1 MTKVLKIA
9 LNYTSTKPPF
19 YGQRERVVFLL
30 AKDVLEEFKLECEL
44 RRLTPR
50 TIKGYYNSTLLFL
63 TWIERQQGIKDLEDI
78 RTQHI
83 KMYIQYLI
91 KKQLTPSYI
100 NAILRCI
107 RAYFR
112 YATEEAYLVSNPA
125 AKISWQK
132 QGKVLINTFT
142 DDEVRSLLEVF
153 DFSTFLSA
161 RNKLIL
167 AIAFDTGA
175 RNTEM
180 CDILEADVRDNV
192 ILIHGKG
199 NKERHVPLTPYLKRA
214 ILKYR
219 RIKEQYFEDKIIPYE
234 NLILSR
240 TGHPMT
246 KEAMERVFRQAAA
259 QCDIRAEIRCS
270 PHTARHYFAQTHL
283 RNGLDVYSVSR
294 LLGHENINITKRYLQ
309 SLQDSSIVELV
320 VKTSPLRGLRI

>member
-1 MTKVLKIA
+1 M
-9 LNYTSTKPPF
+9 
-19 YGQRERVVFLL
+19 L
-30 AKDVLEEFKLECEL
+30 AKDTLEEFKLECEL

-63 TWIERQQGIKDLEDI
+63 TWLERQHEIKELEAI
-78 RTQHI
+78 RPQYI
-83 KMYIQYLI
+83 KQYIQYLI

-100 NAILRCI
+100 NAILRCL

-112 YATEEAYLVSNPA
+112 YAVEEEYLTTNPTT
-125 AKISWQK
+125 KISWQK
-132 QGKVLINTFT
+132 QGKVIIETFT
-142 DDEVRSLLEVF
+142 DQEVRSLLEVY

-180 CDILEADVRDNV
+180 CDILEEDVRDNV
-192 ILIHGKG
+192 ILLHGKG

-214 ILKYR
+214 VLKYR
-219 RIKEQYFEDKIIPYE
+219 RIKEQYFADKIIPYKQ
-234 NLILSR
+234 LLLSR
-240 TGHPMT
+240 TGRPMT
-246 KEAMERVFRQAAA
+246 KEAMEHIFKQAAA
-259 QCDIRAEIRCS
+259 QTDVRTNIRCS

-309 SLQDSSIVELV
+309 SMQDSSIVEMA
-320 VKTSPLRGLRI
+320 VKTSPLRNIRI

>member
-1 MTKVLKIA
+1 M
-9 LNYTSTKPPF
+9 
-19 YGQRERVVFLL
+19 L
-30 AKDVLEEFKLECEL
+30 AKATLEEFKLECEL

-63 TWIERQQGIKDLEDI
+63 TWLERQHEIKELEAI
-78 RTQHI
+78 RPQYI
-83 KMYIQYLI
+83 KQYIQYLI

-100 NAILRCI
+100 NAILRCL

-112 YATEEAYLVSNPA
+112 YAVEEEYLTTNPT

-132 QGKVLINTFT
+132 QGKVIIETFT
-142 DDEVRSLLEVF
+142 DQEVRSLLEVY

-180 CDILEADVRDNV
+180 CDILEEDVRDNV
-192 ILIHGKG
+192 ILLHGKG

-214 ILKYR
+214 VLKYR
-219 RIKEQYFEDKIIPYE
+219 RIKEQYFADKIIPYKQ
-234 NLILSR
+234 LLLSR
-240 TGHPMT
+240 TGRPMT
-246 KEAMERVFRQAAA
+246 KEAMEHIFKQAAA
-259 QCDIRAEIRCS
+259 QTDVRTNIRCS

-309 SLQDSSIVELV
+309 SMQDSSIVEMA
-320 VKTSPLRGLRI
+320 VKTSPLRNIRI

>member
-1 MTKVLKIA
+1 M
-9 LNYTSTKPPF
+9 
-19 YGQRERVVFLL
+19 L
-30 AKDVLEEFKLECEL
+30 AKDTLEEFKLECEL

-63 TWIERQQGIKDLEDI
+63 TWLERQTEVIELEEI
-78 RTQHI
+78 RTQHV
-83 KMYIQYLI
+83 KMYIQHLI

-112 YATEEAYLVSNPA
+112 YATEEAYLPSNPA
-125 AKISWQK
+125 AKVSWQK

-142 DDEVRSLLEVF
+142 DEEVRALLDAF
-153 DFSTFLSA
+153 DFSSFLSA
-161 RNKLIL
+161 RNKLVL

-180 CDILEADVRDNV
+180 CNILEEDLRDNV

-214 ILKYR
+214 IIKYR
-219 RIKEQYFEDKIIPYE
+219 RIKDLYFADKIVPYKH
-234 NLILSR
+234 LLLSR
-240 TGHPMT
+240 TGRPLT
-246 KEAMERVFRQAAA
+246 KEAMEHIFKQAAA
-259 QCDIRAEIRCS
+259 HAEIRPEIRCS

-309 SLQDSSIVELV
+309 SMQDSSIVELA
-320 VKTSPLRGLRI
+320 VKTSPLRNLRI

>member
-1 MTKVLKIA
+1 M
-9 LNYTSTKPPF
+9 
-19 YGQRERVVFLL
+19 L
-30 AKDVLEEFKLECEL
+30 AKDTLEEFKLECEL

-63 TWIERQQGIKDLEDI
+63 TWLERQQEIKELEAI
-78 RTQHI
+78 RPQHI
-83 KMYIQYLI
+83 KQYIQYLI
-91 KKQLTPSYI
+91 RKQLTPSYI
-100 NAILRCI
+100 NSILRCI

-112 YATEEAYLVSNPA
+112 YATEEEYLASNPA
-125 AKISWQK
+125 TKISWQK
-132 QGKVLINTFT
+132 QGKVIIETFT
-142 DDEVRSLLEVF
+142 DQEVRSLLEVY

-180 CDILEADVRDNV
+180 CDILEEDVRDNV
-192 ILIHGKG
+192 ILLHGKG

-219 RIKEQYFEDKIIPYE
+219 RIKEQYFADKIIPYKH
-234 NLILSR
+234 LLLSR
-240 TGHPMT
+240 TGRPMT
-246 KEAMERVFRQAAA
+246 KEAMEHVFNQAAA
-259 QCDIRAEIRCS
+259 QADVRTNIRCS

-309 SLQDSSIVELV
+309 SMQDSSIVELA
-320 VKTSPLRGLRI
+320 VKTSPLRGLRV

>member
-1 MTKVLKIA
+1 M
-9 LNYTSTKPPF
+9 
-19 YGQRERVVFLL
+19 L
-30 AKDVLEEFKLECEL
+30 AKDTLEEFKLECEL

-50 TIKGYYNSTLLFL
+50 TIKGYYNNTLLFL
-63 TWIERQQGIKDLEDI
+63 TWLERQQKITELEAIRLQYIK
-78 RTQHI
+78 Q
-83 KMYIQYLI
+83 YIQYLI
-91 KKQLTPSYI
+91 RKQLTPSYI
-100 NAILRCI
+100 NAILRCL

-112 YATEEAYLVSNPA
+112 YAVEEEYLTTNPT

-132 QGKVLINTFT
+132 QGKVIIETFT
-142 DDEVRSLLEVF
+142 DQEVRSLLEVY

-180 CDILEADVRDNV
+180 CDILEEDVRDNV
-192 ILIHGKG
+192 ILLHGKG

-219 RIKEQYFEDKIIPYE
+219 RIKEQYFADKIIPCKH
-234 NLILSR
+234 LLLSR
-240 TGHPMT
+240 TGRPMT
-246 KEAMERVFRQAAA
+246 KEAIEHIFKQAAA
-259 QCDIRAEIRCS
+259 QTDVRTNIRCS

-309 SLQDSSIVELV
+309 SMQDSSIVEMA
-320 VKTSPLRGLRI
+320 VKTSPLRNIRI